1 LTASRSPRCS
11 PLAARSEAAA
21 RTGVPYAGRVASRK
35 RVAVDRIRL
44 GQAADAPAIAA
55 LQAESW
61 RHTYRGFLDA
71 AYLDHEVFADRDVVW
86 RRRFGEPQETP
97 VLTLVAE
104 GHGAM
109 VGFAHSF
116 VDDDPEWG
124 TLLDNLHVRPD
135 RKRAGIGTRLMAETA
150 ARLQERGCTS
160 GLYLWVVEWN
170 EPAQRFYEVLGGCA
184 ADRELADGPGGTVS
198 TVRYVWHRLDVL
210 LCRLRG
216 G

>member
-1 LTASRSPRCS
+1 V
-11 PLAARSEAAA
+11 
-21 RTGVPYAGRVASRK
+21 TGRYAGP
-35 RVAVDRIRL
+35 VDRVRL
-44 GQAADAPAIAA
+44 ARAGDAAAIAA

-61 RHTYRGFLDA
+61 RHTYRGFLAD
-71 AYLDHEVFADRDVVW
+71 AYLDREVFADRDVAW

-104 GHGAM
+104 DHGAM
-109 VGFAHSF
+109 VGFAHSY
-116 VDDDPEWG
+116 VDDDPDWG

-135 RKRAGIGTRLMAETA
+135 RKRARIGTRLMAETA
-150 ARLQERGCTS
+150 ARLQDRGCTS

-170 EPAQRFYEVLGGCA
+170 EPAQRFYEALGGCA
-184 ADRELADGPGGTVS
+184 AGRELADGPGGVP

-210 LCRLRG
+210 SCRVPG